1 MPLSDWICMAPW
13 HWHTRSVIYHHSPP
27 SSSVLTSVSP
37 YHRMGGI
44 MRKDKQVQPGQFDK
58 IKAPKGYRLQLCG
71 TSQTCSVL
79 QEYLKFPFRI
89 VSTSKMWLRMF
100 APAQAELTAC
110 HYVKFPQLT
119 WLEDRVCIQVP
130 ASGWVPQ
137 GATVAWHW
145 ISCLYCCSAPPA
157 AQLGPLGIRN
167 SSVTA
172 ARLIPGSHVSVPFI

>member
-1 MPLSDWICMAPW
+1 MFPTCLSNLHAVPFHGLFFAPNSCSFLCTALLIRTAKPLSDWICMAPW
-13 HWHTRSVIYHHSPP
+13 CWHTRSVIYHHSPP

-89 VSTSKMWLRMF
+89 VSTSKMRLRVF

-137 GATVAWHW
+137 GAT
-145 ISCLYCCSAPPA
+145 A
-157 AQLGPLGIRN
+157 A
-167 SSVTA
+167 
-172 ARLIPGSHVSVPFI
+172 